1 VQLALGVADTS
12 LVKPMLT
19 PQNLLRLVIEI
30 IFVLLGGLVVW
41 LGLTGQ
47 IFFDRRTVPWMILSI
62 ALILWGLRAL
72 YKPAKWWSRW
82 ENWTRGL
89 SLTLLGVVML
99 AISRVPFL
107 WVGRL
112 FAVAGLLLVLRGL
125 IGSFLVLRPR

>member
-1 VQLALGVADTS
+1 
-12 LVKPMLT
+12 MLT
-19 PQNLLRLVIEI
+19 PQHLLRIVIEM

-47 IFFDRRTVPWMILSI
+47 VFFVFFDGRKLPWLILSI

-72 YKPAKWWSRW
+72 YKPGSSWARW
-82 ENWTRGL
+82 EHWTRGL

-112 FAVAGLLLVLRGL
+112 FALAGLLLILRGL
-125 IGSFLVLRPR
+125 IASFLVLRPR